1 MRPRPIRLL
10 GLVLAAGLASSA
22 GRAERL
28 EQKVD
33 SWVLETASRGE
44 TEFLVMLRPQA
55 DLRGARTLAGKVPK
69 RAFVTDALRAVA
81 DGTQAPLLALLRTRG
96 AAHRSFWVAN
106 MIWVR
111 GGRALVEELAARDD
125 VFHVFANP
133 RVHLDGPV
141 DADFTAGP
149 ASPRTIEPGVSRIH
163 APDVWSLG
171 FTGQGIVVAGADTGY
186 QWDHPA
192 LKNQYRGW
200 LGGSADHNYNWHDA
214 IHAGGG
220 SCGANAPA
228 PCDDNLHGTHTM
240 GSMVGDDGGTNQIG
254 VAPGAR
260 WIGCR
265 NMDQGNGTPATYAE
279 CFEWFLAP
287 TNLAGQNPDPS
298 RAPDVI
304 NNSWSCTASEG
315 CTDPTALLAVVSSAR
330 LAGIEVVV
338 SAGNSGPF
346 CSTVDTPAAIY
357 DAAFSVGATDINDV
371 VAGFSSRGPVAVDG
385 SNRLK
390 PDVSAPG
397 VSVRSSVPGGGY
409 ATFSGTSMA
418 APHVAGL
425 VALLLSA
432 NPDLVGDPDALEPFI
447 TASAVAATVNPV
459 QTCGGIASTTV
470 PNNSFG
476 WGRVDALA
484 AACLATPAPTGAAAD
499 PAGNGVWEPGETAT
513 FAPSYAN
520 DCAADLVLGG
530 TASNLAGPAG
540 AAYGIADA
548 SASYGVVAQG
558 VLASCLDTGDCYA
571 VTVDDPAVRPAAHW
585 DATLDEA
592 LSNGRPAKWTL
603 HLGRSFA
610 DAPPSNPFY
619 AFIENIFHN
628 AVTGGC
634 GGGNFCPASP
644 VARKQMAVF
653 VLKAKEGDT
662 FVPPAATGIFTDVP
676 IADPFAPWIEELS
689 RRGVVAG
696 CGAGPMYCPNSP
708 VLRQQMAVFL
718 VKTLLGSSYVPPA
731 CAGVFADTPCS
742 NPFAPWVEDLVTRS
756 IAAGCGGGNFC
767 PGSSA
772 TRGQMAAFLVK
783 TFGLRLYGP

>member
-1 MRPRPIRLL
+1 MHSRPIRLL
-10 GLVLAAGLASSA
+10 GLVLAAGLAASA
-22 GRAERL
+22 ARAERL
-28 EQKVD
+28 AQKVD
-33 SWVLETASRGE
+33 PWVLESASRGD
-44 TEFLVMLRPQA
+44 TEFLVMLRQQA
-55 DLRGARTLAGKVPK
+55 DLRGARTLAGKVPR
-69 RAFVTDALRAVA
+69 RAFVADALRAA
-81 DGTQAPLLALLRTRG
+81 AEGTQAPLLALLRARG

-133 RVHLDGPV
+133 RVRLDGPV
-141 DADFTAGP
+141 GAAVTSGP
-149 ASPRTIEPGVSRIH
+149 ASPQAVEWGVAKIH
-163 APDVWSLG
+163 APGVWALG

-192 LKNQYRGW
+192 LKNHYRGW
-200 LGGSADHNYNWHDA
+200 LGASASHDYNWHDA
-214 IHAGGG
+214 IHTGGG
-220 SCGANAPA
+220 SCGSDAPA
-228 PCDDNLHGTHTM
+228 PCDDNQHGTHTM
-240 GSMVGDDGGTNQIG
+240 GSMVGDDGGANQIG
-254 VAPGAR
+254 VAPGAK

-265 NMDQGNGTPATYAE
+265 NMDQGTGTPATYAE

-287 TNLAGQNPDPS
+287 TDLAGQNPDPS

-304 NNSWSCTASEG
+304 NNSWSCTVSEG
-315 CTDPTALLAVVSSAR
+315 CTDPTALLAVVASAR

-338 SAGNSGPF
+338 SAGNAGPS
-346 CSTVDTPAAIY
+346 CSTINTPAAIY
-357 DAAFSVGATDINDV
+357 DAAFTVGATDINDV
-371 VAGFSSRGPVAVDG
+371 VAGFSSRGPISVDG

-397 VSVRSSVPGGGY
+397 VNVRSSVPGGGY
-409 ATFSGTSMA
+409 GVFSGTSMA

-432 NPDLVGDPDALEPFI
+432 NPDLVGDPDALEPFV

-459 QTCGGIASTTV
+459 QTCGGIDSTTV
-470 PNNSFG
+470 PNNTFG

-484 AACLATPAPTGAAAD
+484 AAGRAAPAPVGAEAD
-499 PAGNGVWEPGETAT
+499 ASGNGVWEPGETAA
-513 FAPSYAN
+513 FAPSYDN
-520 DCAADLVLGG
+520 YGADALALTG
-530 TASNLAGPAG
+530 TASNLGGPAG
-540 AAYGIADA
+540 AAYAIADA
-548 SASYGVVAQG
+548 TASYGSVAAG
-558 VLASCLDTGDCYA
+558 ALASCLDTGNCYG
-571 VTVDDPAVRPAAHW
+571 VSVDDPAVRPAAHW
-585 DATLDEA
+585 DATLDET

-644 VARKQMAVF
+644 VARRQMAVF
-653 VLKAKEGDT
+653 VLKAKEGDS
-662 FVPPAATGIFTDVP
+662 FVPPAATGVFTDVP
-676 IADPFAPWIEELS
+676 AGDPFAPWIEELY

-696 CGAGPMYCPNSP
+696 CGAGPTYCPGAP
-708 VLRQQMAVFL
+708 VLREQMAVFL
-718 VKTLLGSSYVPPA
+718 LKTLLGSSYVPPA

-742 NPFAPWVEDLVTRS
+742 NPFAAWVEDLVTRS

-783 TFGLRLYGP
+783 TFGLKLYGP